1 MGKFRI
7 ELEELINKN
16 SMENASDTPDFV
28 LAEFL
33 NGCLKAFD
41 KAVNDR
47 EKWYGR
53 KAKLSEMKHLLP
65 EP

>member
-1 MGKFRI
+1 MGKFRQ

-16 SMENASDTPDFV
+16 SLENASNTPDFV

-33 NGCLKAFD
+33 SGCLKSFD
-41 KAVNDR
+41 TAVNMR

-53 KAKLSEMKHLLP
+53 KDAEDVILTP
-65 EP
+65 EK

>member
-1 MGKFRI
+1 MGKFRL
-7 ELEELINKN
+7 ELEGLINKN
-16 SMENASDTPDFV
+16 SLENNSDTPDFV

-41 KAVNDR
+41 NAVNKR

-53 KAKLSEMKHLLP
+53 KKDAEERILDP
-65 EP
+65 EL

>member
-1 MGKFRI
+1 MGKFRQ

-16 SMENASDTPDFV
+16 SLENKSNTPDFV

-41 KAVNDR
+41 TAVNER

-53 KAKLSEMKHLLP
+53 NKDAEERILDP
-65 EP
+65 ER

>member
-1 MGKFRI
+1 MGKFRT

-16 SMENASDTPDFV
+16 SLENKSNTPDFV

-41 KAVNDR
+41 TAVNER
-47 EKWYGR
+47 EKWHSKKRDAEETILY
-53 KAKLSEMKHLLP
+53 P
-65 EP
+65 ER